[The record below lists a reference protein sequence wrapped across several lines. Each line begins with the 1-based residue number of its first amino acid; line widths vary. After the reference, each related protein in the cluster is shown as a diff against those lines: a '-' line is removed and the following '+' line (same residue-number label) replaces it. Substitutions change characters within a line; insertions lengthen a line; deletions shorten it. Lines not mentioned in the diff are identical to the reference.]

1 MLTDYAVSLGLLAG
15 AAFAALA
22 YAVRVT
28 VRGEFRSA
36 RVDAAGTSAFL
47 GRFPQEMTYW
57 VITPVVRQL
66 VAQGVTANAVTTA
79 SLALGLGAG
88 VALGFGHF
96 GIGAALAAVSALC
109 DALDGYVAR
118 ETRSTSTAGEL
129 FDAAAD
135 RYNEFFF
142 LGGLAIYYRE
152 SAAALL
158 LVLCALVGSFMVSYA
173 SAKAEAK
180 RVKAPRGSM
189 RRAERAAYLTLACGL
204 APIFGAVAPSFTDA
218 PVVLALLLVSVVANA
233 STIRRLKRI
242 AELAQ
247 EQQDEQQRE
256 RLRWEESTPTPVPA
270 TVVSPARDT
279 ERAALGSVASS

>member
-1 MLTDYAVSLGLLAG
+1 MLTDYAVSLGLLTG
-15 AAFAALA
+15 AAAAAIA
-22 YAVRVT
+22 YALRVSY
-28 VRGEFRSA
+28 RGEFRSA
-36 RVDAAGTSAFL
+36 RLDAAGTSAFL

-66 VAQGVTANAVTTA
+66 VALGVTANAITGA
-79 SLALGLGAG
+79 SLVLGLAAG
-88 VALGFGHF
+88 VALAFGHF
-96 GIGAALAAVSALC
+96 GVGAGLAACSALC

-118 ETRSTSTAGEL
+118 EAGSVSPAGEA

-142 LGGLAIYYRE
+142 LGGLAVYYRE

-158 LVLCALVGSFMVSYA
+158 LVFCALVGSFMVSYA

-189 RRAERAAYLTLACGL
+189 RRAERAAYLTLACAL
-204 APIFGAVAPSFTDA
+204 APIFGAFAPSFTDA
-218 PVVLALLLVSVVANA
+218 PVVLALLLVGAVANA

-247 EQQDEQQRE
+247 EERDRAEWAEQ
-256 RLRWEESTPTPVPA
+256 TPTPAP
-270 TVVSPARDT
+270 VVVAPAREAD
-279 ERAALGSVASS
+279 RAALGSIASSP